1 MLKDLKEYPWSSY
14 RVHAMGRR
22 MGQGRELIENM
33 YVQAEKGGAGDKGE
47 DGERNNWGRDI
58 SGED

>member
-1 MLKDLKEYPWSSY
+1 
-14 RVHAMGRR
+14 MGRR

>member
-1 MLKDLKEYPWSSY
+1 MLWEGGWGK
-14 RVHAMGRR
+14 
-22 MGQGRELIENM
+22 
-33 YVQAEKGGAGDKGE
+33 AESLSRICMFKQRQGGAGDKGE